1 MKIFNF
7 FLKNIFPPLLG
18 CLLIYIA
25 YNQFEPDQISE
36 IKSYF
41 KEANYYYI
49 ALSLVFASI
58 GYYSRA
64 HRWLYSLEQMGYK
77 VQFSHSFVAVQISYL
92 LNLTIPRSGEVS
104 RAGILSKTDNIP
116 FQKSFGSIIAER
128 VIDFIILLA
137 ITFIVIV
144 FKIDIL
150 LSLLPTTTN
159 KNSLYTIGIT
169 TIIILLSLALLFVI
183 LKYTGNR
190 LIQFV
195 KSKTSGL
202 LIGLQSIYKLEQK
215 RNFILH
221 TSIIW
226 LSYILMFYITIFSFQ
241 ETSTLNFDEV
251 LTAFVVGSF
260 AVVFTNGGFG
270 AYPYL
275 IAKVLLLYS
284 IPETI
289 GTAFGWIVWSSQIIL
304 IIALGSIALILLPF
318 IKKKIQ

>member
-1 MKIFNF
+1 MKFFNF

-18 CLLIYIA
+18 FLLIYVA

-41 KEANYYYI
+41 KKADYYYI
-49 ALSLVFASI
+49 ALSLIFAAI

-64 HRWLYSLEQMGYK
+64 HRWLYSLEQMGYQVK
-77 VQFSHSFVAVQISYL
+77 FSHSFIAVGISYL

-128 VIDFIILLA
+128 VIDLIILLT
-137 ITFIVIV
+137 ITFIVIL
-144 FKIDIL
+144 FKIDVAL
-150 LSLLPTTTN
+150 TLLPTNNNT
-159 KNSLYTIGIT
+159 LHT
-169 TIIILLSLALLFVI
+169 TITVLATIITLSILFFFI
-183 LKYTGNR
+183 LKHTGNR
-190 LIQFV
+190 LIQFI
-195 KSKTSGL
+195 KTKTSGL

-215 RNFILH
+215 KNFILH
-221 TSIIW
+221 TAIIW
-226 LSYILMFYITIFSFQ
+226 CSYILMFYITIYSFK
-241 ETSTLNFDEV
+241 ETSTLSFDQV
-251 LTAFVVGSF
+251 LTAFIVGSF

-304 IIALGSIALILLPF
+304 IILLGGISLLLLPF
-318 IKKKIQ
+318 VKKKIQ